1 MFWRTRKILNM
12 FKKVPEKRK
21 SSKAIWV
28 VLAHLKLKII
38 FSVSQPWW
46 PTFFLRPCPLPS
58 PPNYFSAATALTR
71 CNMLLTIIS
80 KIDAKLCEEF
90 SHTKD
95 LEFIH
100 ICGICLAKTNISY
113 ENTGKW
119 LLPNSYLSL
128 RTREFFREIFN
139 SHCHLL
145 VHKKH

>member
-1 MFWRTRKILNM
+1 M

-28 VLAHLKLKII
+28 VLAHLKPKII
-38 FSVSQPWW
+38 FSVSQPWCS
-46 PTFFLRPCPLPS
+46 TFFWGLAPSLPPA
-58 PPNYFSAATALTR
+58 PPNYFSAARALMK
-71 CNMLLTIIS
+71 CHMLLTIIS

-90 SHTKD
+90 SLTKD

-100 ICGICLAKTNISY
+100 ICAICLAKTNNSY

-119 LLPNSYLSL
+119 LLPNSYLLL
-128 RTREFFREIFN
+128 RTREFYREIFH

>member
-1 MFWRTRKILNM
+1 M

-46 PTFFLRPCPLPS
+46 PIFFWGLAPFLPPS
-58 PPNYFSAATALTR
+58 PPPISPNYFSAATALTK

-90 SHTKD
+90 SLTKD

-100 ICGICLAKTNISY
+100 ICAICLAKTNISY
-113 ENTGKW
+113 EITGRW
-119 LLPNSYLSL
+119 LLPNSYLLL